1 MADCAIFN
9 HYTNVTTGYACL
21 KHSFNER
28 RFSFNH
34 LSTLLQLVDLHRL
47 CVEFV

>member
-1 MADCAIFN
+1 MPN
-9 HYTNVTTGYACL
+9 YHTNVTTGYARL
-21 KHSFNER
+21 NHPFNEW

-34 LSTLLQLVDLHRL
+34 LSILLQLVDLHRL